1 MRTVRY
7 NYTVREEIHREASA
21 KKRNKCSLL
30 ADLVEHC
37 TDEVSS

>member
-1 MRTVRY
+1 M
-7 NYTVREEIHREASA
+7 HREGSA
-21 KKRNKCSLL
+21 KKRNECSLL